1 MELIIFKNIFPQAWI
16 IGRDGNNIAQIE
28 YLPSP
33 KGLSLLHKHTNRRQK
48 PGIKSPSFTL
58 GIKPPQNRHMTIA
71 ESCTGITEGREPPGR
86 TFYLMKNHMRLTRN
100 VTRTVIFL

>member
-16 IGRDGNNIAQIE
+16 IVGDGNNIAQIE

-33 KGLSLLHKHTNRRQK
+33 KGLCLLYKHTNKRQK
-48 PGIKSPSFTL
+48 PGIKSPSFTH
-58 GIKPPQNRHMTIA
+58 GIKPPQNRHVTIA
-71 ESCTGITEGREPPGR
+71 ESWTGIIEGREPPGR
-86 TFYLMKNHMRLTRN
+86 TFHLLKNHMRLTRN